1 MNMLL
6 DISWT
11 YILEH
16 VQCKGEYMPILVIAK
31 HSPGVMLL
39 STSDFFSSL
48 PFSPIKLAV
57 LIVWVYICL
66 YFVQLALLSPFVPKK
81 IRTIV
86 SLATLFAGPFPLFL
100 LLVIDTAV
108 KATENQSS
116 ILTIAKEQ
124 LQNLVARLR
133 FSRFSSLKD
142 NTQIRLLDS
151 LGRELKEIFGQDKH
165 EKRNPILDLTEQMI
179 ANALDARATDI
190 LIDPKD
196 DFNYI
201 VRYRVDGVLNIAY
214 KLKSGQCEAVIN
226 SIKVISSM
234 DIAEKRRPQDG
245 SFTAKTPETTASF
258 RVASAGVRS
267 GEKLSVRVLNQG
279 ASKFT
284 LANIGISRKQQEI
297 ISKAVKKPSGM
308 ILICGPT
315 SSGKTTTMYAM
326 LNEIDFSTRNVI
338 TVEDPIEYTLPNA
351 SQIEVNPK
359 ANITFANSLRSILRQ
374 NPDVICVGEIR
385 DEETAEIAL
394 RASQTGHLVLAT
406 VHSTSN
412 NTALL
417 RLLDLGISPM
427 TIASGLDLL
436 VSQRLLRKLCHKC
449 KQPIRLSEKHLH
461 DLRQSNISYEN
472 IFQAGGCRQCNNT
485 GYYERIAITD
495 ILVLSAEI
503 KDSIACNPAFIR
515 EVRKTGEQKGK
526 GNLKK
531 QALKMVVSGI
541 TSFDELRRVVG

>member
-1 MNMLL
+1 
-6 DISWT
+6 
-11 YILEH
+11 
-16 VQCKGEYMPILVIAK
+16 
-31 HSPGVMLL
+31 
-39 STSDFFSSL
+39 
-48 PFSPIKLAV
+48 
-57 LIVWVYICL
+57 
-66 YFVQLALLSPFVPKK
+66 
-81 IRTIV
+81 
-86 SLATLFAGPFPLFL
+86 
-100 LLVIDTAV
+100 
-108 KATENQSS
+108 
-116 ILTIAKEQ
+116 
-124 LQNLVARLR
+124 
-133 FSRFSSLKD
+133 
-142 NTQIRLLDS
+142 